1 MLIAHWLWRLTWRRV
16 TKLKGILYNLSGM
29 YSNSAQDVAAIGLRQ
44 AVGSDRNLQ
53 DNPVDD
59 LTCRLP
65 VEAF

>member
-1 MLIAHWLWRLTWRRV
+1 M

-29 YSNSAQDVAAIGLRQ
+29 YSNSAQDVAAIGMRQ

-65 VEAF
+65 AEAF